1 MLDRLFGRK
10 PQPQSLQSQSHF
22 FTSETSLSDAT
33 PDSIKNTS
41 SSFYAGYGEVTLQ
54 KRDQTS
60 LAQIVSRVRDSMPDG
75 TKKTSPPI
83 GDAMVTREKPHQVG
97 KRSNFLLLTASE
109 VRWAA
114 ERAREEAYG
123 ALTGE
128 RKVAY
133 LLLSNEQRE
142 AYVALTPKQ
151 REDYW
156 SEMKKAELAVLET
169 TAQEPALSKAA
180 SQTSLVA
187 LAPVAEDPAIP
198 QGAELSKSAGMNTEI
213 KEILQDYKESQLN
226 KNQSQDT
233 SSVPK
238 PKPRTSLTSTTPT
251 PLPRKLASKPVPL
264 PSGDAKTIA

>member
-1 MLDRLFGRK
+1 MFDKLFGIK
-10 PQPQSLQSQSHF
+10 PQPLQSQSHF

-33 PDSIKNTS
+33 PDSIKKTF
-41 SSFYAGYGEVTLQ
+41 SSFYAGYGKVTLQ

-60 LAQIVSRVRDSMPDG
+60 LVQIVSRVRDSMPDVN
-75 TKKTSPPI
+75 KKTSPPI
-83 GDAMVTREKPHQVG
+83 GEAMVTRKDPLPVWEKSH
-97 KRSNFLLLTASE
+97 FLLPTLLTLPTASE
-109 VRWAA
+109 VRWEADR
-114 ERAREEAYG
+114 ERQEAYG
-123 ALTGE
+123 ALTGK

-156 SEMKKAELAVLET
+156 SKMKKAELAALET

-198 QGAELSKSAGMNTEI
+198 QGPELSK
-213 KEILQDYKESQLN
+213 
-226 KNQSQDT
+226 
-233 SSVPK
+233 
-238 PKPRTSLTSTTPT
+238 
-251 PLPRKLASKPVPL
+251 
-264 PSGDAKTIA
+264 